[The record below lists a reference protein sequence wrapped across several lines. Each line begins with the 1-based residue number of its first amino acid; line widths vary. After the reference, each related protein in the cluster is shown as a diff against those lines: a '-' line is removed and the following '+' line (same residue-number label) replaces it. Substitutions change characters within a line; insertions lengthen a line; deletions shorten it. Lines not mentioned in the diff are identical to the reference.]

1 MARPASIRF
10 SALWLAAAVSP
21 SLFSA
26 PPPAFLQAAR
36 DRQDRAGLQRIVDE
50 SAAAAAKAPQDA
62 DTQYQ
67 MALASSYLAEV
78 ALEVGDKK
86 LAQQTAERG
95 VKAAEQAVA
104 LQPREAE
111 YYRVLGTLCG
121 QIVPANVLAG
131 LGYAKRARDAI
142 DKAVSLDPKSSMAY
156 MARGVGNYYVP
167 SALGGGF
174 DLAVADFRKAL
185 ELDSKNADAWL
196 WLGMALRKQN
206 KNADARQA
214 FSKSLEL
221 NPGRNW
227 TRQQLE
233 KTATT
238 P

>member
-1 MARPASIRF
+1 MRV
-10 SALWLAAAVSP
+10 LLLAAISSV
-21 SLFSA
+21 LFAAS
-26 PPPAFLQAAR
+26 PPAFLHTAR
-36 DRQDRAGLQRIVDE
+36 DQQDRAALQRTVEE
-50 SAAAAAKAPQDA
+50 SAAAADKAPRDA
-62 DTQYQ
+62 DTQYR

-86 LAQQTAERG
+86 LAQQAAERG
-95 VKAAEQAVA
+95 IKAAEQAVS
-104 LQPREAE
+104 LKPEEAE

-121 QIVPANVLAG
+121 QVVPANVLAG

-142 DKAVSLDPKSSMAY
+142 DKAVTLDPKSSLAY

-174 DLAVADFRKAL
+174 DLAVADFRKAI

-196 WLGMALRKQN
+196 WLGMALRKEN

-221 NPGRNW
+221 NPQRTW

-233 KTATT
+233 KTAIT